1 MKISLLY
8 IVFNY
13 KYLHISLVFSTFAYM
28 ETRDNIQLELQI
40 LRMEN
45 IRLTNELVKR
55 NEYVSFLE
63 DENKTIEEE
72 TRDEYESKLA
82 LMKKERDNA
91 LGKVNE
97 AESEAKN
104 AKAKAEKEKM
114 RADNAEQM
122 LGEARKAL
130 EESNK
135 RISISIK
142 ESEDY

>member
-1 MKISLLY
+1 M
-8 IVFNY
+8 
-13 KYLHISLVFSTFAYM
+13 HISLIFSTFAYM
-28 ETRDNIQLELQI
+28 NTRDNIQAELQF

-45 IRLTNELVKR
+45 VRLTNELVKR

-63 DENKTIEEE
+63 DENKAIEEE

-91 LGKVNE
+91 LGKVKE

-104 AKAKAEKEKM
+104 ANVKAEKEKM

-130 EESNK
+130 
-135 RISISIK
+135 
-142 ESEDY
+142 